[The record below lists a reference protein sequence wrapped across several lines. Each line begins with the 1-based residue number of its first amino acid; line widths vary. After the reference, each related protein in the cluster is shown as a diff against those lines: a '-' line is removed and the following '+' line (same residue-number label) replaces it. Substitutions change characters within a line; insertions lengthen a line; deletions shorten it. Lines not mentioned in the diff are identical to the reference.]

1 VIVLIGFLVAGGV
14 VCLVGAAEKE
24 RRKPLH
30 KRGVFVNG
38 TAALAKGARVVW
50 RKPGLVLDRVA
61 VSYLAG
67 GLVVVTVV
75 LATRPDQIWKV
86 VAVVVAALLVG
97 AVAWDHKVTGGRPW
111 GEVLARISREEAGR
125 AALATTH
132 PDAKAGTVKV
142 RGDRLEI
149 PVAHVGPIDAERVGQ
164 ALHAPHVELV
174 PGSELG
180 RSTVVV
186 HGSAPALDLP
196 LWEAIA
202 ARGPMIWPGTVNAT
216 GRVRFGEDV
225 HGNVHVLPQIVNP
238 DSPGNVLI
246 AGATGSGKSNGLAL
260 VMCELAWQ
268 EHIAWVGLD
277 PHRVEMKPFTPRM
290 SRVAKGPDEC
300 YETLD
305 WLVAEMDERF
315 KYIDRNDL
323 GEWRI
328 GVDGPGVLWI
338 ADELA
343 GLDPKRSWAQF
354 ARLTAEQRKV
364 GFGCIM
370 ATQRPERNVIE
381 LKTRDNLQIRCAFGM
396 NSRFGT
402 EMVLDDDE
410 DKTYRPTQIPEDL
423 QGGYVLRLRRRRLA
437 GRCYI
442 PTATGRFSKAD
453 VQDTCSRVAAAT
465 AHLRVELKGTP

>member
-186 HGSAPALDLP
+186 HDTAPAGEVDP
-196 LWEAIA
+196 WA
-202 ARGPMIWPGTVNAT
+202 ALATVHRWPGPSSTHPDAPIPVA
-216 GRVRFGEDV
+216 VDV
-225 HGNVHVLPQIVNP
+225 HGRAVSIAV
-238 DSPGNVLI
+238 PGDGGKHLLV
-246 AGATGSGKSNGLAL
+246 AGSTGAGKSVFLSVVLA
-260 VMCELAWQ
+260 ELAFRDVELRFADPKLVEFAAWAPRA
-268 EHIAWVGLD
+268 EIARGVEETGTMLD
-277 PHRVEMKPFTPRM
+277 AIHDEMMTRYQ
-290 SRVAKGPDEC
+290 SLEGTGRRQWAGRR
-300 YETLD
+300 LI
-305 WLVAEMDERF
+305 LV
-315 KYIDRNDL
+315 I
-323 GEWRI
+323 
-328 GVDGPGVLWI
+328 
-338 ADELA
+338 DELSAVTTGKTA
-343 GLDPKRSWAQF
+343 GPRIQKLGLILAMGRA
-354 ARLTAEQRKV
+354 AGIGLV
-364 GFGCIM
+364 IC
-370 ATQRPERNVIE
+370 TQRPSREVIP
-381 LKTRDNLQIRCAFGM
+381 LDLRDNTRVRVGLGCESPYQ
-396 NSRFGT
+396 T
-402 EMVLDDDE
+402 EMILGDQTKWLCHEIPESMPGTAYVRVDRHATLCRSYLLTDDDI
-410 DKTYRPTQIPEDL
+410 D
-423 QGGYVLRLRRRRLA
+423 
-437 GRCYI
+437 
-442 PTATGRFSKAD
+442 
-453 VQDTCSRVAAAT
+453 RVAAAT
-465 AHLRVELKGTP
+465 SHLKGV